1 MTRQDLQGPPLI
13 VEVFPSSPA
22 AVAGTRAGDR
32 IIAVNDRSVTSLA
45 LSDIAELIRG
55 PQGSEVLLQLVRTAA
70 RGPIT
75 VHAVRRPVSMP
86 VAEGALLAPRIG
98 HIRVRSFGDTT
109 PDRVG
114 AILTEWRPVGLQGLL
129 LDLRGNPGG
138 SIQAVTRVAGYFM
151 APRPIGIALDRAG
164 QRQDIVAEPR
174 PLQPSKLPL
183 VVLIDGDSGSG
194 SEILAASLREY
205 QLAVVVGQKSAGSGN
220 LATSIPLSDGSAIQ
234 VTSRRLLTPKGAPLD
249 RVGVDPDESVP
260 LSVQDLEA
268 GRDPQLDR
276 ALALIEQRLPRS

>member
-1 MTRQDLQGPPLI
+1 MI

-22 AVAGTRAGDR
+22 AVAGARAGDR

-55 PQGSEVLLQLVRTAA
+55 PQGSEVVLQLDRTAA

-86 VAEGALLAPRIG
+86 VAEGALLAPGIG

-114 AILTEWRPVGLQGLL
+114 AILIEWRPVGLQGLL

-138 SIQAVTRVAGYFM
+138 NIQAVTRVAGYFM
-151 APRPIGIALDRAG
+151 APRPIGIAVDRAG
-164 QRQDIVAEPR
+164 QREDIVAERR

-205 QLAVVVGQKSAGSGN
+205 QLAAWSGRNGPAAGIWLPVSRSPTAPPSRSRSAACS
-220 LATSIPLSDGSAIQ
+220 
-234 VTSRRLLTPKGAPLD
+234 
-249 RVGVDPDESVP
+249 
-260 LSVQDLEA
+260 
-268 GRDPQLDR
+268 PQR
-276 ALALIEQRLPRS
+276 APRSTE